1 MSSDRETTIWALK
14 SLRPLHRELI
24 RRAHHLGCTTAE
36 IAAELNI
43 AESAVKTELH
53 HALRILR
60 ELVAGPR

>member
-1 MSSDRETTIWALK
+1 MSSDRETTIRALK

-43 AESAVKTELH
+43 AEVTVKTELH
-53 HALRILR
+53 HALRIMR
-60 ELVAGPR
+60 ELVAEPG